1 MDKIDFL
8 CLTPLMIL
16 TAAPIIIM
24 LGTVVRRNFT
34 LAYAFTV
41 FSFLAAFISL
51 FIIRN
56 YTPNNIDPLL
66 IVDNFGILFLGI
78 LFVSVI
84 LITVLSFEYLRIQ
97 YGEREEFFILLLV
110 SVLGASILVLA
121 EHFVT
126 FFLGLEILSISLY
139 VLAAYLK
146 WRDYCI
152 EAGIKYLVV
161 SSLSTAFLLFGM
173 ALVYSAAGT
182 MSFSGI
188 MQSGKNLVSP
198 VMITG
203 FGMML
208 VAVGFKL
215 ALVPFHMWA
224 ADVYQGAPIPV
235 SVFIAT
241 ISKGAVLALALRL
254 FFQTGSF
261 SNEVLIIIISA
272 ISVISMFTGNFLA
285 LTQSSIK
292 RLLAYSSIAH
302 MGYLSITLV
311 TGPSGTGAAIFYL
324 MAYVITTIA
333 AFGVLSALSVCEKDA
348 DSVEDIKGLYRKN
361 PWLTIVFSLSLM
373 SLAGLPFT
381 VGFMSKFYLVL
392 AGGRSGLWLLAA
404 SLVINSAISLYY
416 YLRVIRS
423 MFAEAEP
430 ARRLRVSAGIN
441 FVLFIA
447 AAGILLLGVLPSI
460 LIELINSMI

>member
-16 TAAPIIIM
+16 AAAPIIIM
-24 LGTVVRRNFT
+24 LGTVVKRNFT

-41 FSFLAAFISL
+41 FSFLAAFLSL
-51 FIIRN
+51 FLIRSFA
-56 YTPNNIDPLL
+56 PDNIDPLL
-66 IVDNFGILFLGI
+66 IIDNFGILFLGI
-78 LFVSVI
+78 LLISAI
-84 LITVLSFEYLRIQ
+84 LITVLSYEYLRIQ

-121 EHFVT
+121 DHFIT

-139 VLAAYLK
+139 VLTAYLK

-173 ALVYSAAGT
+173 ALIYSVSGT
-182 MSFSGI
+182 MSFSDI
-188 MQSGKNLVSP
+188 MESENILSP
-198 VMITG
+198 LLLTG

-254 FFQTGSF
+254 FAETGAFKNEILSF
-261 SNEVLIIIISA
+261 IVA
-272 ISVISMFTGNFLA
+272 VISVVSMFTGNLLA
-285 LTQSSIK
+285 LRQTSIK

-302 MGYLSITLV
+302 LGYMSIALV

-333 AFGVLSALSVCEKDA
+333 AFGVLSALSVCETDA
-348 DSVEDIKGLYRKN
+348 DAISDVKGLYRKN

-373 SLAGLPFT
+373 SLAGLPLT
-381 VGFMSKFYLVL
+381 AGFMSKFYLVL
-392 AGGRSGLWLLAA
+392 AGGSSGLWVLAA

-423 MFAEAEP
+423 LFTETAP
-430 ARRLRVSAGIN
+430 ARRLPLTPGIN
-441 FVLFIA
+441 FVLFIV
-447 AAGILLLGVLPSI
+447 AAGILILGVLPSF

>member
-8 CLTPLMIL
+8 CLTPLIIL
-16 TAAPIIIM
+16 SAAPIIIM
-24 LGTVVRRNFT
+24 LGTVVKRNFA
-34 LAYAFTV
+34 LAYAFTLL
-41 FSFLAAFISL
+41 SFLAAFISL
-51 FIIRN
+51 FIIHPYAPDN
-56 YTPNNIDPLL
+56 LDPLL
-66 IVDNFGILFLGI
+66 IIDNFGILFLGI

-121 EHFVT
+121 QHFIT

-139 VLAAYLK
+139 VLTAYLK
-146 WRDYCI
+146 WRDYSI

-182 MSFSGI
+182 MSFSDI
-188 MQSGKNLVSP
+188 MQFGKNLVSP

-224 ADVYQGAPIPV
+224 ADVYQGASIPV
-235 SVFIAT
+235 TLFIAT
-241 ISKGAVLALALRL
+241 ISKGAVFALALRL
-254 FFQTGSF
+254 FLQTGSF
-261 SNEVLIIIISA
+261 NNEIIIIIISA
-272 ISVISMFTGNFLA
+272 ISIFSMFTGNFLA
-285 LTQSSIK
+285 LTQTSLK
-292 RLLAYSSIAH
+292 RLLAYSSIAQL
-302 MGYLSITLV
+302 GYISITLI
-311 TGPSGTGAAIFYL
+311 TGPSGAGAAIFYL
-324 MAYVITTIA
+324 MVYVITTIA
-333 AFGVLSALSVCEKDA
+333 AFGALSALSVCEKDA
-348 DSVEDIKGLYRKN
+348 DQIDDIKGLYSRN

-373 SLAGLPFT
+373 SLAGLPLT
-381 VGFMSKFYLVL
+381 AGFMSKFYLVL
-392 AGGRSGLWLLAA
+392 AGGSSGLWLLAA

-416 YLRVIRS
+416 YLKVIRS
-423 MFAEAEP
+423 MFLTTESE
-430 ARRLRVSAGIN
+430 RRLRVTTGIN
-441 FVLFIA
+441 FVLFVA
-447 AAGILLLGVLPSI
+447 ASGILVLGVLPSL
-460 LIELINSMI
+460 LIELIGSMI